1 MNANFGRFGI
11 DRRGRGIERF
21 GGPGRRARGGKKAG
35 PGGGGEGGVGFYL
48 RGVVWF
54 GVWAVKW
61 AALMTLVTLGVTG
74 ISLLL
79 AAMGDWFLR
88 LR

>member
-1 MNANFGRFGI
+1 
-11 DRRGRGIERF
+11 
-21 GGPGRRARGGKKAG
+21 
-35 PGGGGEGGVGFYL
+35 VGFYL